1 MPQAERLEAFQPTGD
16 PYTDELLSLGIDA
29 GLHRIGCADASPL
42 IEARNAIER
51 RIDGGLQDEMQFTF
65 RNPKRSTTPND
76 ALDGARSIIVAGLS
90 YATPDVE
97 PPFAVSGRVARYS
110 WVEYYEPLRRALT
123 VVRDRLRSDGHR
135 ALVFADDNSIV
146 DRAVAHRAGIGWF
159 GKNANIL
166 VPGAGSFFVLGSVVT
181 TAELATS
188 SIVEDGCGACR
199 RCLDGC
205 PTQAIIEPGVV
216 DARRC
221 LAWLLQK
228 PGVFDRRFRAALGDR
243 MYGCDDCQEVCPPT
257 TRRQVRVTPPEGAR
271 PWVDVEAL
279 LEMSDEDLL
288 DSVDWWY
295 VAQRN
300 PDWVRRNALIVLG
313 NVGELGSLRVRD
325 IVATYLEHPDPMLR
339 AHAVWAAARLGLHE
353 LIPMHDTAPLVI
365 EELRDLPEV
374 RTTRAN

>member
-90 YATPDVE
+90 YAAPDVE

-257 TRRQVRVTPPEGAR
+257 TRRQLRVTPPEGAR

-279 LEMSDEDLL
+279 LEMTDEELL

>member
-16 PYTDELLSLGIDA
+16 PYTDELLSLGIEA
-29 GLHRIGCADASPL
+29 GLHRIGCTDASPL
-42 IEARNAIER
+42 IEARAAIEQ

-97 PPFAVSGRVARYS
+97 PPFAVSGRVAKYS

-146 DRAVAHRAGIGWF
+146 DRAVAHRAGIGWY

-205 PTQAIIEPGVV
+205 PTQAITEPGVV

-221 LAWLLQK
+221 LAWLL
-228 PGVFDRRFRAALGDR
+228 
-243 MYGCDDCQEVCPPT
+243 
-257 TRRQVRVTPPEGAR
+257 
-271 PWVDVEAL
+271 
-279 LEMSDEDLL
+279 
-288 DSVDWWY
+288 
-295 VAQRN
+295 
-300 PDWVRRNALIVLG
+300 
-313 NVGELGSLRVRD
+313 
-325 IVATYLEHPDPMLR
+325 
-339 AHAVWAAARLGLHE
+339 
-353 LIPMHDTAPLVI
+353 
-365 EELRDLPEV
+365 
-374 RTTRAN
+374 

>member
-90 YATPDVE
+90 YAAPDVE

-188 SIVEDGCGACR
+188 SIAEDGCGACR

-313 NVGELGSLRVRD
+313 NVGELGSPRVRE
-325 IVATYLEHPDPMLR
+325 IAATYLEHPDPMLR

>member
-1 MPQAERLEAFQPTGD
+1 VPQAERLEAFQPTGD

-90 YATPDVE
+90 YAAPDVE
-97 PPFAVSGRVARYS
+97 PPFEVSGRVARYS

-188 SIVEDGCGACR
+188 SIAEDGCGACR

-257 TRRQVRVTPPEGAR
+257 TRRQLRVTPPEGAR

-279 LEMSDEDLL
+279 LEMTDEELL

-313 NVGELGSLRVRD
+313 NVGELGSPRVGD

>member
-29 GLHRIGCADASPL
+29 GLHRIGCANASPL

-90 YATPDVE
+90 YAAPDVE

-257 TRRQVRVTPPEGAR
+257 TRRQLRVTPPEGAR

-279 LEMSDEDLL
+279 LEMTDEELL

-313 NVGELGSLRVRD
+313 NVGELGSPRLGD

>member
-97 PPFAVSGRVARYS
+97 PPFEVSGRVARYS

-188 SIVEDGCGACR
+188 SIAEDGCGACR

-257 TRRQVRVTPPEGAR
+257 TRRQLRVTPPEGAR

-325 IVATYLEHPDPMLR
+325 IVAAYLEHPDPMLR

>member
-1 MPQAERLEAFQPTGD
+1 VPQAERLEAFQPTGD
-16 PYTDELLSLGIDA
+16 PYTDELLSLGVDA

-90 YATPDVE
+90 YAAPDVE
-97 PPFAVSGRVARYS
+97 PPFEVSGRVARYS

-257 TRRQVRVTPPEGAR
+257 TRRQLRVTPPEGTR

-279 LEMSDEDLL
+279 LEMTDEELL

-313 NVGELGSLRVRD
+313 NVGELGSLRVRE
-325 IVATYLEHPDPMLR
+325 IAATYLEHPDPMLR

>member
-1 MPQAERLEAFQPTGD
+1 VPQAERLEAFQPTGD
-16 PYTDELLSLGIDA
+16 PYTDAVLSLGIDA
-29 GLHRIGCADASPL
+29 GLHRIGCADAAPL

-90 YATPDVE
+90 YAAPDVE

-257 TRRQVRVTPPEGAR
+257 TRRQLRVTPPEGAR

-279 LEMSDEDLL
+279 LEMTDEELL

-313 NVGELGSLRVRD
+313 NVGELGSPRVGD

>member
-29 GLHRIGCADASPL
+29 GLHRIGCADAAPL

-90 YATPDVE
+90 YAAPDVE

-257 TRRQVRVTPPEGAR
+257 TRRQLRVTPPEGAR

-313 NVGELGSLRVRD
+313 NVGELGSPRVGD

>member
-16 PYTDELLSLGIDA
+16 PYTDAVLSLGIDA
-29 GLHRIGCADASPL
+29 GLHRIGCADAAPL

-90 YATPDVE
+90 YAAPDVE

-257 TRRQVRVTPPEGAR
+257 TRRQLRVTPPEGAR

-279 LEMSDEDLL
+279 LEMTDEELL

-313 NVGELGSLRVRD
+313 NVGELGSPRVGD

>member
-29 GLHRIGCADASPL
+29 GLHRIGCTDAAPL

-90 YATPDVE
+90 YAAPDVE

-257 TRRQVRVTPPEGAR
+257 TRRQLRVTPPEGAR

-279 LEMSDEDLL
+279 LEMTDEELL

>member
-90 YATPDVE
+90 YAAPDVE

-257 TRRQVRVTPPEGAR
+257 TRRQLRVTPPEGAR

-313 NVGELGSLRVRD
+313 NVGELGSPRVGD

-374 RTTRAN
+374 RTTQAN

>member
-90 YATPDVE
+90 YAAPDVE

-257 TRRQVRVTPPEGAR
+257 TRRQLRVTPPEGAR

-279 LEMSDEDLL
+279 LEMTDEELL

-313 NVGELGSLRVRD
+313 NVGELGSPRVGD

>member
-1 MPQAERLEAFQPTGD
+1 
-16 PYTDELLSLGIDA
+16 
-29 GLHRIGCADASPL
+29 
-42 IEARNAIER
+42 
-51 RIDGGLQDEMQFTF
+51 
-65 RNPKRSTTPND
+65 
-76 ALDGARSIIVAGLS
+76 
-90 YATPDVE
+90 
-97 PPFAVSGRVARYS
+97 
-110 WVEYYEPLRRALT
+110 
-123 VVRDRLRSDGHR
+123 
-135 ALVFADDNSIV
+135 
-146 DRAVAHRAGIGWF
+146 
-159 GKNANIL
+159 
-166 VPGAGSFFVLGSVVT
+166 VLGSVVT

-257 TRRQVRVTPPEGAR
+257 TRRQLRVTPPEGAR

-279 LEMSDEDLL
+279 LEMTDEELL

-325 IVATYLEHPDPMLR
+325 IVAAYLEHPDPMLR

>member
-1 MPQAERLEAFQPTGD
+1 VPQAERLEAFQPTGD
-16 PYTDELLSLGIDA
+16 PYTDAVLSLGIDA
-29 GLHRIGCADASPL
+29 GLHRIGCTDASPL

-90 YATPDVE
+90 YVAPDVE
-97 PPFAVSGRVARYS
+97 PPFVVSGRVARYS

-188 SIVEDGCGACR
+188 SIAEDGCGACR

-257 TRRQVRVTPPEGAR
+257 TRRQLRVTPPEGAR

-279 LEMSDEDLL
+279 LEMTDEELL

-325 IVATYLEHPDPMLR
+325 IVAAYLEHPDPMLR

>member
-1 MPQAERLEAFQPTGD
+1 
-16 PYTDELLSLGIDA
+16 
-29 GLHRIGCADASPL
+29 
-42 IEARNAIER
+42 
-51 RIDGGLQDEMQFTF
+51 
-65 RNPKRSTTPND
+65 
-76 ALDGARSIIVAGLS
+76 
-90 YATPDVE
+90 
-97 PPFAVSGRVARYS
+97 
-110 WVEYYEPLRRALT
+110 
-123 VVRDRLRSDGHR
+123 
-135 ALVFADDNSIV
+135 VFADDNSIV

-313 NVGELGSLRVRD
+313 NVGELGSPRVGD

>member
-90 YATPDVE
+90 YAAPDVE

-257 TRRQVRVTPPEGAR
+257 TRRQLRVTPPEGAR

-313 NVGELGSLRVRD
+313 NVGELGSPRVGD

>member
-29 GLHRIGCADASPL
+29 GLHRIGCADAAPL

-90 YATPDVE
+90 YAAPDVE

-257 TRRQVRVTPPEGAR
+257 TRRQLRVTPPEGAR

-279 LEMSDEDLL
+279 LEMTDEELL

-313 NVGELGSLRVRD
+313 NVGELGSPRVGD

>member
-42 IEARNAIER
+42 IEARSAIER

-97 PPFAVSGRVARYS
+97 PPFEVSGRVARYS

-257 TRRQVRVTPPEGAR
+257 TRRQLRVTPPEGAR

-279 LEMSDEDLL
+279 LEMTDEELL

>member
-16 PYTDELLSLGIDA
+16 PYTDAVLSLGIDA

-90 YATPDVE
+90 YAAPDVE

-257 TRRQVRVTPPEGAR
+257 IRRQVRVTLPEGAR

-279 LEMSDEDLL
+279 LEMTDEELL

-313 NVGELGSLRVRD
+313 NVGELGSPRVRD

>member
-1 MPQAERLEAFQPTGD
+1 VPQAERLEAFQPTGD
-16 PYTDELLSLGIDA
+16 PYTDAVLSLGIDA

-90 YATPDVE
+90 YAAPDVE

-257 TRRQVRVTPPEGAR
+257 TRRQLRVTPPEGAR

-313 NVGELGSLRVRD
+313 NVGELGSPRVGD

>member
-90 YATPDVE
+90 YAAPDVE

-257 TRRQVRVTPPEGAR
+257 TRRQLRVTPPEGAR

-279 LEMSDEDLL
+279 LEMTDEELL

-325 IVATYLEHPDPMLR
+325 IVAAYLEHPDPMLR

>member
-42 IEARNAIER
+42 IEARTAIER

-90 YATPDVE
+90 YAAPDVE

-257 TRRQVRVTPPEGAR
+257 TRRQLRVTPPEGAR

-279 LEMSDEDLL
+279 LEMTDEELL
-288 DSVDWWY
+288 VSVDWWY

>member
-29 GLHRIGCADASPL
+29 GLHRIGCTDASPL

-90 YATPDVE
+90 YAAPDVE
-97 PPFAVSGRVARYS
+97 PPFEVSGRVARYS

-257 TRRQVRVTPPEGAR
+257 TRRQLRVTPPEGAR

-279 LEMSDEDLL
+279 LEMTDEELL

-313 NVGELGSLRVRD
+313 NVGELGSPRVRD

>member
-1 MPQAERLEAFQPTGD
+1 VPQAERLEAFQPTGD

-90 YATPDVE
+90 YAAPDVE

-257 TRRQVRVTPPEGAR
+257 TRRQLRVTPPEGAR

-279 LEMSDEDLL
+279 LEMTDEELL

-325 IVATYLEHPDPMLR
+325 IVAAYLEHPDPMLR

>member
-90 YATPDVE
+90 YAAPDVE

-257 TRRQVRVTPPEGAR
+257 TRRQLRVTPPEGTR

-279 LEMSDEDLL
+279 LEMTDEELL

-313 NVGELGSLRVRD
+313 NVGELGSPRVGD

>member
-16 PYTDELLSLGIDA
+16 PYTDAVLSLGIDA
-29 GLHRIGCADASPL
+29 GLHRIGCADAAPL

-90 YATPDVE
+90 YAAPDVE

-257 TRRQVRVTPPEGAR
+257 TRRQLRVTPPEGAR

-279 LEMSDEDLL
+279 LEMTDEELL

-313 NVGELGSLRVRD
+313 NVGELGSPRVGD

-374 RTTRAN
+374 RTTQAN

>member
-29 GLHRIGCADASPL
+29 GLHRIGCADAAPL

-90 YATPDVE
+90 YAAPDVE

-181 TAELATS
+181 TAELATT

-257 TRRQVRVTPPEGAR
+257 TRRQLRVTPPEGAR
-271 PWVDVEAL
+271 PWGDVEAL
-279 LEMSDEDLL
+279 LEMTDEELL

-313 NVGELGSLRVRD
+313 NVGELGSPRVGD

>member
-1 MPQAERLEAFQPTGD
+1 VPQAERLEAFQPTGD

-29 GLHRIGCADASPL
+29 GLHRIGCTDASPL
-42 IEARNAIER
+42 IEARSAIER

-90 YATPDVE
+90 YAAPDVE
-97 PPFAVSGRVARYS
+97 PPFEVSGRVARYS

-257 TRRQVRVTPPEGAR
+257 TRRQLRVTPPEGAR

-279 LEMSDEDLL
+279 LEMTDEELL

-325 IVATYLEHPDPMLR
+325 IVATYLEHSDPMLR
-339 AHAVWAAARLGLHE
+339 VHAVWAAARLGLHE